1 MLHSSSPFFDD
12 RVYVELSVN
21 YGYGMNANVTQHT
34 LMLLD
39 IPSIIKKGLEL
50 CNISI
55 HAIPIV
61 YAYLDIHSIIRKGLE
76 LCNISIHAIPV
87 VYSYLDIHSNNCNK
101 QSSKVER
108 VLSAASACSIFA
120 LSV

>member
-1 MLHSSSPFFDD
+1 MFFIIISFLINFIKLIHTIPV
-12 RVYVELSVN
+12 VYA
-21 YGYGMNANVTQHT
+21 Y
-34 LMLLD
+34 LD

-55 HAIPIV
+55 HAIPVV

-87 VYSYLDIHSNNCNK
+87 VYAYLAIHSNNCNK

-108 VLSAASACSIFA
+108 VLSAASACSILA
-120 LSV
+120 SMT